1 MNLLVTGPQIGQ
13 GSGEGFLEEGV
24 NLLSH
29 SLGPPSVPASK
40 LQLFLSKSLNPSEP
54 QFPHL
59 ENGENVV
66 LPPEGGSQASREIS
80 SKIK

>member
-13 GSGEGFLEEGV
+13 GQWGGLPGGGGQ
-24 NLLSH
+24 LAH

-66 LPPEGGSQASREIS
+66 LPPEGGSQESREIS